1 MEKAGK
7 QKERGGWRKTE
18 SSSSISTDG
27 SWVGVAGPGSRRD
40 PGLYIVV
47 TPLSV
52 GHSGGRRNMAGLE
65 PFLLF
70 S

>member
-7 QKERGGWRKTE
+7 QKEKAGRKKTE

-27 SWVGVAGPGSRRD
+27 NWVGVDGPGSRRD

-47 TPLSV
+47 CSVPRTICYTHTPGCTCV
-52 GHSGGRRNMAGLE
+52 
-65 PFLLF
+65 
-70 S
+70 